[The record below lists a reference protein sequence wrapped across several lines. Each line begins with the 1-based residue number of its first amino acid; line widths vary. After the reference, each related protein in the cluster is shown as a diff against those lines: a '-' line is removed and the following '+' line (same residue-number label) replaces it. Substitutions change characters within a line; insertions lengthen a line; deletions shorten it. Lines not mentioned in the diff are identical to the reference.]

1 MSEIVEEEIV
11 AKPFE
16 ITLPTNG
23 GVSFILCGA
32 SRSGKTCLM
41 RYLYKEFFDKHISLM
56 FSLNTQADIYKS
68 MSKKTIVSPEFLPEI
83 LSDCHTINVKSG
95 NKYPFLII
103 SDDFVGGQ
111 IKNAEE
117 VTRLLTVYRNANM
130 SSIFSFQGRTLINPT
145 GRASCNYIAIL
156 AQQTPQAW
164 HNVCKEYLDGYL
176 PMSLTMPEKIRYC
189 QEATRSHQFFFIDNI
204 IGECYISKLSMA
216 QMATIK

>member
-32 SRSGKTCLM
+32 SRSGKTCLLK
-41 RYLYKEFFDKHISLM
+41 YLYKTYFQKHISVM

-68 MSKKTIVSPEFLPEI
+68 LSKKTIVSPEFLPDI

-95 NKYPFLII
+95 NKFPFLMI

-164 HNVCKEYLDGYL
+164 LNVCKEYLDGYL
-176 PMSLTMPEKIRYC
+176 PMSMCYPEKIRYC
-189 QEATRSHQFFFIDNI
+189 QEATRDHQFFFIDNI
-204 IGECYISKLSMA
+204 LGEFYISKLSKA
-216 QMATIK
+216 QMAEIC

>member
-1 MSEIVEEEIV
+1 MEEIIEEGII
-11 AKPFE
+11 AKPFD
-16 ITLPTNG
+16 IKLPTNG

-41 RYLYKEFFDKHISLM
+41 RYLYKQYFEKHITVM
-56 FSLNTQADIYKS
+56 FSLNLQADIYKS
-68 MSKKTIVSPEFLPEI
+68 MSKKTIVSPEFLPDI
-83 LSDCHTINVKSG
+83 LADCHTINVKSG

-164 HNVCKEYLDGYL
+164 LNVCKEYLDGYL
-176 PMSLTMPEKIRYC
+176 PMDMTMPEKIRYC
-189 QEATRSHQFFFIDNI
+189 QEATRDHQFFFIDNI
-204 IGECYISKLSMA
+204 LGECYITKLSPT